1 MIFKKKKEELYK
13 KASKIALDNSQK
25 MYDEAKILHNK
36 EHYARGLALGITSL
50 EESAKA
56 FLFRLISLNLYDEHK
71 TMKFVHD
78 HEDKLQ
84 QSSQI
89 LSFST
94 KLIGFIFDSIIWAHK
109 TGLIKGNINEIP
121 KNYKQNLAGWE
132 EVAKHIA
139 KTHHLKLDSFY
150 VDVREGKV
158 INPND
163 IITKEELSEMLDIFK
178 IQMFIVETFVNM
190 SDSQVMAVWKEPI
203 GSSLKIDNLL
213 KPSPDT

>member
-1 MIFKKKKEELYK
+1 MIFKKTKKELYK
-13 KASKIALDNSQK
+13 EASKIALDNSQK
-25 MYDEAKILHNK
+25 MYNEAKILYDK

-56 FLFRLISLNLYDEHK
+56 FLFRLISLNLYDEQK

-89 LSFST
+89 LSFSV
-94 KLIGFIFDSIIWAHK
+94 KLMELIIDLVIMAHK
-109 TGLIKGNINEIP
+109 NGVIKGDINEIP
-121 KNYKQNLAGWE
+121 KNYKKNLAGWG
-132 EVAKHIA
+132 VLAKHTA
-139 KTHHLKLDSFY
+139 KTHDMKLDSFY
-150 VDVREGKV
+150 VDVREGKI

-163 IITKEELSEMLDIFK
+163 MINKEELSEMLDIFEM
-178 IQMFIVETFVNM
+178 QMLIVERFVNM
-190 SDSQVMAVWKEPI
+190 SDSQVMAIWKEPI
-203 GSSLKIDNLL
+203 ASSLKIDNLL